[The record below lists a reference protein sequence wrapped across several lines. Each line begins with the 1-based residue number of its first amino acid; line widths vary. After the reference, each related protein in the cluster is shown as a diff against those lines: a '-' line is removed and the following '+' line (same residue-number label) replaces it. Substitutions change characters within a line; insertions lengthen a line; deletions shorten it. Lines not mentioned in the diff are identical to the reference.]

1 MSAMAMP
8 DSPTLPVRLW
18 RHVPVVWVAP
28 AWGQAVDTQ
37 PQPRHCLPLP
47 AQQHP
52 QAQGHPRAHQMHTV
66 YCTLGS
72 RSSAALGASLLRRFL
87 RPSNSCR
94 GVTGRGW
101 ASGSSPAGESS
112 YSYSS

>member
-8 DSPTLPVRLW
+8 DSPTLPARLW

-28 AWGQAVDTQ
+28 HLVPGCRHPARTSAPPPSPAW
-37 PQPRHCLPLP
+37 
-47 AQQHP
+47 QHP
-52 QAQGHPRAHQMHTV
+52 DAQGHPRAHQMHTV
-66 YCTLGS
+66 YCTLDS

-94 GVTGRGW
+94 GVTGREW

-112 YSYSS
+112 YS